1 LFHEKHK
8 SSETNRKNRDSND
21 EDDDII
27 MQNSDEEEEGQE
39 SPLIDALRDNAKF
52 LSQYLGGAAPPTTLE
67 NSFDS

>member
-1 LFHEKHK
+1 
-8 SSETNRKNRDSND
+8 
-21 EDDDII
+21 

-67 NSFDS
+67 N